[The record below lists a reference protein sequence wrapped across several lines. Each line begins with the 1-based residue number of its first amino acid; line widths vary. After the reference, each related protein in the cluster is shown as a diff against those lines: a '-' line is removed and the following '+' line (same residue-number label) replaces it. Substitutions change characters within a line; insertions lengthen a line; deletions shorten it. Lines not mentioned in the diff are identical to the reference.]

1 VGGKAAMA
9 ITSLDARTGRPVT
22 DCRLNIVLFKE
33 TYIMASKKSVLT
45 LALGSAFAAGLVSA
59 PVANAASNPFALQSL
74 DSGYMV
80 AEHNDGHTK
89 MQKEGKCGEGKCGE
103 GKCGGKKDAKA
114 MEGKCGG
121 AKDAKAKEGKC
132 GEGKCGG
139 AKKMEEGKCGAKK

>member
-1 VGGKAAMA
+1 ME
-9 ITSLDARTGRPVT
+9 I
-22 DCRLNIVLFKE
+22 
-33 TYIMASKKSVLT
+33 YIMASKKSVLT

-80 AEHNDGHTK
+80 AEHNEGHTK

-103 GKCGGKKDAKA
+103 GKCGGKKETKAKEGKCGEGKCGGAKDAKA
-114 MEGKCGG
+114 MEGKCGEG
-121 AKDAKAKEGKC
+121 KCGGKKDAKAKEGKC

-139 AKKMEEGKCGAKK
+139 KK